1 VNLDAPLVPLERFAL
16 TPDVRHLNHG
26 SFGGCPLEVI
36 QAAERCRRHVEA
48 APMRFFVLEWQ
59 AAIDAARLPLARFL
73 NAPLDRLAFVQN
85 VTTGV
90 AIALA
95 STKIEAGDELL
106 TTDHAYR
113 ATKNQLM
120 RMADERGAQVVVAT
134 LPLPFDA
141 DAAVDSVL
149 RAVTDHTRV
158 VLLDHI
164 TSATAL
170 VLPIERIVP
179 ALAAR
184 GITTIIDGAHAPG
197 QIAVDINA
205 LLALGVT
212 WYAGNNH
219 KWLCAPKGS
228 GFIVGTAKPRPIVVS
243 HGGSP
248 EYGPANRF
256 HAELDWPGQHD
267 PSSHLAVPTALEL
280 FDWPQVMAR
289 NHALAIESRTRLSR
303 ALGSSTMCDDSALGT
318 MASVPITIT
327 GKPLD
332 LEKRLVAE
340 GWEVPIA
347 NFHSGP
353 FVRICAHVYNH
364 AGEADALAEKLRSLG
379 VTGR

>member
-1 VNLDAPLVPLERFAL
+1 
-16 TPDVRHLNHG
+16 
-26 SFGGCPLEVI
+26 
-36 QAAERCRRHVEA
+36 
-48 APMRFFVLEWQ
+48 MRFFVLEWQ
-59 AAIDAARLPLARFL
+59 DAIDAARAVLATFL
-73 NAPLDRLAFVQN
+73 NAPVERLAFVQN

-113 ATKNQLM
+113 ATRNQLV
-120 RMADERGAQVVVAT
+120 RIADERGARVVVAT
-134 LPLPFDA
+134 LPVPFDA
-141 DAAVDSVL
+141 DAAADAIL
-149 RAVTDHTRV
+149 GAVTERTRV

-184 GITTIIDGAHAPG
+184 GIVTIVDGAHAPG
-197 QIAVDINA
+197 QIALDITA
-205 LLALGVT
+205 LLELGVT

-228 GFIVGTAKPRPIVVS
+228 GFVVGAVPPRPIVVS

-267 PSSHLAVPTALEL
+267 PSSHLAVPMAIEQ
-280 FDWPQVMAR
+280 FAWPQVLVR
-289 NHALAIESRTRLSR
+289 NHALAIESRARLTA
-303 ALGSSTMCDDSALGT
+303 ALGASVICDDSALGT
-318 MASVPITIT
+318 MASIPINVV

-332 LEKRLVAE
+332 LERRLLAD

-347 NFHSGP
+347 SFHSGP
-353 FVRICAHVYNH
+353 FVRISAHVYNH

>member
-1 VNLDAPLVPLERFAL
+1 
-16 TPDVRHLNHG
+16 
-26 SFGGCPLEVI
+26 VI
-36 QAAERCRRHVEA
+36 EAAEAWRRHVEA

-59 AAIDAARLPLARFL
+59 NAIDAARVPLAKFL
-73 NAPLDRLAFVQN
+73 NAPAERLAFVQN

-106 TTDHAYR
+106 TTNHAYR
-113 ATKNQLM
+113 ATKNQLV
-120 RMADERGAQVVVAT
+120 RIAEERGARVVVAA

-141 DAAVDSVL
+141 DAAVDAIL
-149 RAVTDHTRV
+149 GAVTERTRV

-184 GITTIIDGAHAPG
+184 GVTTIVDGAHAPG
-197 QIAVDINA
+197 QIALDIDA

-228 GFIVGTAKPRPIVVS
+228 GFIVGAAPPRPVVVS

-267 PSSHLAVPTALEL
+267 PSSHLAVRTAIEQ
-280 FDWPQVMAR
+280 FDWPQVLVR
-289 NHALAIESRTRLSR
+289 NHALAIESRTRLSA
-303 ALGSSTMCDDSALGT
+303 ALGASTICDDDALGT
-318 MASVPITIT
+318 MAAVPIAIS

-332 LEKRLVAE
+332 LERRLLAE
-340 GWEVPIA
+340 GWEVPIPSTA
-347 NFHSGP
+347 SGP
-353 FVRICAHVYNH
+353 FVRISAHVYNH

>member
-1 VNLDAPLVPLERFAL
+1 
-16 TPDVRHLNHG
+16 
-26 SFGGCPLEVI
+26 
-36 QAAERCRRHVEA
+36 
-48 APMRFFVLEWQ
+48 MRFFVLEWQ
-59 AAIDAARLPLARFL
+59 AAIDAARLSLAKFL
-73 NAPLDRLAFVQN
+73 NAPVDRLAFVQN

-95 STKIEAGDELL
+95 STKIDTGDELL

-113 ATKNQLM
+113 ATKNQLS
-120 RMADERGAQVVVAT
+120 RIADERGARVVIAT
-134 LPLPFDA
+134 VPLPFDA
-141 DAAVDSVL
+141 DEAVDAIL
-149 RAVTDHTRV
+149 GAVTDRTRV

-164 TSATAL
+164 TSATGL
-170 VLPIERIVP
+170 VLPIERVVP
-179 ALAAR
+179 TLAAR
-184 GITTIIDGAHAPG
+184 GITSIIDGAHAPG
-197 QIAVDINA
+197 QIPLDITA

-228 GFIVGTAKPRPIVVS
+228 GFIVGTATPSRATPTPVIPRPIVVS

-267 PSSHLAVPTALEL
+267 PSSHLAVPAAIDY
-280 FDWPQVMAR
+280 FDWPQVIAR
-289 NHALAIESRTRLSR
+289 NHALAIELRTRLSS
-303 ALGSSTMCDDSALGT
+303 AFNSSNICENRALGT
-318 MASVPITIT
+318 MASIPITII

-332 LEKRLVAE
+332 LEKRLLAE

-379 VTGR
+379 VTGRSL

>member
-1 VNLDAPLVPLERFAL
+1 
-16 TPDVRHLNHG
+16 
-26 SFGGCPLEVI
+26 
-36 QAAERCRRHVEA
+36 
-48 APMRFFVLEWQ
+48 MRFFVLEWQ
-59 AAIDAARLPLARFL
+59 RAIDVARDALATFL
-73 NAPLDRLAFVQN
+73 NAPVERLAFVQN

-113 ATKNQLM
+113 ATKNQLV
-120 RMADERGAQVVVAT
+120 RIADERGARVAVAT

-141 DAAVDSVL
+141 DAAVDAIL
-149 RAVTDHTRV
+149 GAVTERTRV

-164 TSATAL
+164 TSATGL

-184 GITTIIDGAHAPG
+184 GITTIVDGAHAPG
-197 QIAVDINA
+197 QIALDISA
-205 LLALGVT
+205 LLSLGVT

-228 GFIVGTAKPRPIVVS
+228 GFIVGATATAPRPIVVS
-243 HGGSP
+243 HGGSI

-267 PSSHLAVPTALEL
+267 PSSHLAVPTAIEQL
-280 FDWPQVMAR
+280 DWPHVLAR

-303 ALGSSTMCDDSALGT
+303 ALGASFICDDRALGT
-318 MASVPITIT
+318 MASLPINVV

-332 LEKRLVAE
+332 LEKRLLAE
-340 GWEVPIA
+340 GWEVPIPSTA
-347 NFHSGP
+347 RGP
-353 FVRICAHVYNH
+353 FVRISAHVYNH
-364 AGEADALAEKLRSLG
+364 AGEADALIEKLRSLG
-379 VTGR
+379 VTGRSL